1 MKKII
6 IYSLILGSS
15 VAGFSQVTKTK
26 TKTATKV
33 PVKNVKEQTPPLD
46 RALRPKAG
54 PAPTINIKDSEVF
67 TTANGITVILSENH
81 KLPKVSINLVM
92 GSDPVLE
99 GSKAGISSLAGELLM
114 SGTTNRSKDQ
124 LDKEVDY
131 IGANINAGSESIYLS
146 CLTKHLPKAMD
157 LYADIVFN
165 ANFPQSEFERIV
177 KQNESNLMSAKSN
190 PDMIADNVEKR
201 ANFKG
206 HPYGEVMTEATLAAI
221 TRDDVVNYYK
231 NMFTPVGSY
240 LVIVGDINKDEAIK
254 LVNTYFGS
262 WKGVKNNEAPL
273 GTGNFNQGN
282 RVIFVKKPGAVQSTI
297 SVSFPVKMKP
307 GDQNQIP
314 LTVMNNIFGGGGFGT
329 RLMQNLR
336 EDKAYTYGCYSSLN
350 ITDNGSWFSASGNFR
365 NEVSDSAI
373 TQLLYELDRIISDTV
388 TAKELDLTKTSMA
401 GGFARSLENPATIA
415 RFALNII
422 QNKLPKDY
430 YQTYLKR
437 LEAVD
442 KAAIQKMAQMYFTS
456 TNCNI
461 VVVGNEEI
469 IDKLKKFDSDGKIE
483 FLDAFGQEIV
493 DVKKADITKEQLVE
507 KYVLAVTQSANM
519 KEVKKKLT
527 KVKSMK
533 QQLELKNPAFP
544 GALDM
549 TTYYA
554 APNKEAMKMEMQGM
568 VIQKTYF
575 NGTKGGS
582 MNMQTGKK
590 EMTAEEIAS
599 KSKSIGLIPEYNY
612 AASGMQYELTGIET
626 VKGKDYYVLKTN
638 DGSGEKYD
646 YYDTKTFMK
655 TQSIQTE
662 EGQETTMM
670 FDDFKAVSGILFPH
684 KVALSVG
691 EMILDGTTKTIEM
704 NGKIETGTFE

>member
-6 IYSLILGSS
+6 IYSLIFGSS
-15 VAGFSQVTKTK
+15 VAGFSQTKTK
-26 TKTATKV
+26 TTKAPAKV
-33 PVKNVKEQTPPLD
+33 TKEVMPPLD
-46 RALRPKAG
+46 RSKRPNAG

-67 TTANGITVILSENH
+67 TTTNGITVILSENH

-99 GSKAGISSLAGELLM
+99 GSKTGISNLAGELIM
-114 SGTTNRSKDQ
+114 SGTESRSKDQ
-124 LDKEVDY
+124 LDKEIDY

-157 LYADIVFN
+157 LYSDIVFN

-177 KQNESNLMSAKSN
+177 KQNESNLLSAKSN
-190 PDMIADNVEKR
+190 PDQIADNVEKR
-201 ANFKG
+201 VNFKG
-206 HPYGEVMTEATLAAI
+206 HPYGEIMTETTLAAI
-221 TRDDVVNYYK
+221 TRDDVVAYYK
-231 NMFTPVGSY
+231 NMFTPTGSY
-240 LVIVGDINKDEAIK
+240 MVIVGDINKDEAIK

-262 WKGVKNNEAPL
+262 WKGNKNNEAPL
-273 GTGNFNQGN
+273 GAGNFNQGN

-297 SVSFPVKMKP
+297 SISFPVKMKP
-307 GDQNQIP
+307 GDPNQIP

-401 GGFARSLENPATIA
+401 GGFARSLENPSTVA

-430 YQTYLKR
+430 YQTYLQR
-437 LEAVD
+437 LDAVD
-442 KAAIQKMAQMYFTS
+442 KAAVQKMAQMYFTA

-519 KEVKKKLT
+519 KEVKKKLS

-549 TTYYA
+549 TTFYA

-599 KSKSIGLIPEYNY
+599 KNKSVGIIPEYNY
-612 AASGMQYELTGIET
+612 ATSGMQYELTGIET

-646 YYDTKTFMK
+646 YFDTKTFMK
-655 TQSIQTE
+655 TQSIQNE
-662 EGQETTMM
+662 EGQETLMM

-684 KVALSVG
+684 KMALSVG

-704 NGKIETGTFE
+704 NGKIENGTFE

>member
-1 MKKII
+1 
-6 IYSLILGSS
+6 
-15 VAGFSQVTKTK
+15 
-26 TKTATKV
+26 
-33 PVKNVKEQTPPLD
+33 
-46 RALRPKAG
+46 
-54 PAPTINIKDSEVF
+54 
-67 TTANGITVILSENH
+67 
-81 KLPKVSINLVM
+81 
-92 GSDPVLE
+92 
-99 GSKAGISSLAGELLM
+99 
-114 SGTTNRSKDQ
+114 
-124 LDKEVDY
+124 
-131 IGANINAGSESIYLS
+131 
-146 CLTKHLPKAMD
+146 
-157 LYADIVFN
+157 
-165 ANFPQSEFERIV
+165 
-177 KQNESNLMSAKSN
+177 
-190 PDMIADNVEKR
+190 
-201 ANFKG
+201 
-206 HPYGEVMTEATLAAI
+206 
-221 TRDDVVNYYK
+221 VNYYK

>member
-6 IYSLILGSS
+6 ICSLILGSS
-15 VAGFSQVTKTK
+15 LSAFSQTKSK
-26 TKTATKV
+26 TPKTATKV
-33 PVKNVKEQTPPLD
+33 TKEVTPPLD
-46 RALRPKAG
+46 RSTRPKAG
-54 PAPTINIKDSEVF
+54 PAPSINIKDSEVF

-99 GSKAGISSLAGELLM
+99 GGKAGISNLAGELIM

-124 LDKEVDY
+124 LDKEIDY
-131 IGANINAGSESIYLS
+131 IGASINAGSESIYLS
-146 CLTKHLPKAMD
+146 CLTKHLAKAMD
-157 LYADIVFN
+157 LYSDIVFN

-190 PDMIADNVEKR
+190 PDVIADNVEKR

-206 HPYGEVMTEATLAAI
+206 HPYGEVMTESTLAAI

-262 WKGVKNNEAPL
+262 WKGGKNNEAPL

-297 SVSFPVKMKP
+297 SISFPIKMKP
-307 GDQNQIP
+307 GDPNQIP
-314 LTVMNNIFGGGGFGT
+314 LTVTNNIFGGGGFGT

-373 TQLLYELDRIISDTV
+373 TQLLYELDRIVSDTV

-401 GGFARSLENPATIA
+401 GGFARSLENPSTVA

-430 YQTYLKR
+430 YQTYLQR

-442 KAAIQKMAQMYFTS
+442 KAAIQKMAQMYFTA

-483 FLDAFGQEIV
+483 FLDAFGQEII

-507 KYVLAVTQSANM
+507 KYVLAVTKSANM
-519 KEVKKKLT
+519 KEVKKKLS

-533 QQLELKNPAFP
+533 QQVELKNPAFP

-549 TTYYA
+549 TTYFA
-554 APNKEAMKMEMQGM
+554 FPNKEAMKMEMQGM
-568 VIQKTYF
+568 VLQKTYF

-599 KSKSIGLIPEYNY
+599 KNKSMGLIPEFNY

-626 VKGKDYYVLKTN
+626 IKGKDYYVLKTN
-638 DGSGEKYD
+638 DGSGEKFD

-655 TQSIQTE
+655 VQSIQNE
-662 EGQETTMM
+662 EGQETMM
-670 FDDFKAVSGILFPH
+670 IFDDFKEVSGMLFPH
-684 KVALSVG
+684 KMSLSVG
-691 EMILDGTTKTIEM
+691 EMILDGTTKTIEV
-704 NGKIETGTFE
+704 NGKIESSTFE

>member
-1 MKKII
+1 MKKIFLF
-6 IYSLILGSS
+6 SLILGSS
-15 VAGFSQVTKTK
+15 FTGFSQKTK
-26 TKTATKV
+26 TTKA
-33 PVKNVKEQTPPLD
+33 PVKTTKEVTPVAPID
-46 RALRPKAG
+46 RSTRPKAG

-67 TTANGITVILSENH
+67 TTSNGITVILSENH

-92 GSDPVLE
+92 GSDPMLE
-99 GSKAGISSLAGELLM
+99 GPKTGISSLAGDLIM

-124 LDKEVDY
+124 LDKEIDY
-131 IGANINAGSESIYLS
+131 IGASINAGSESIYLS

-157 LYADIVFN
+157 LYSDIVFN

-177 KQNESNLMSAKSN
+177 KQNESNLLSAKSN
-190 PDMIADNVEKR
+190 PDQIADNVEKR

-221 TRDDVVNYYK
+221 TRDDIESYYK
-231 NMFTPVGSY
+231 RIFTPTGSY
-240 LVIVGDINKDEAIK
+240 MVIVGDITKDEAIK

-262 WKGVKNNEAPL
+262 WKGGTNYEMQL
-273 GTGNFNQGN
+273 GAGNFNQGN

-314 LTVMNNIFGGGGFGT
+314 LTVLNNIVGGGGFGT

-350 ITDNGSWFSASGNFR
+350 VTDNGSWFSASGNFR

-373 TQLLYELDRIISDTV
+373 TQILYELDRIITDTV

-401 GGFARSLENPATIA
+401 GGFARSLENPSTVA

-442 KAAIQKMAQMYFTS
+442 KAAIQKMAQMYFTA

-493 DVKKADITKEQLVE
+493 DVKKSDITKEQLVE
-507 KYVLAVTQSANM
+507 KYVLAVTKSANM
-519 KEVKKKLT
+519 KEVKKKLS

-568 VIQKTYF
+568 VIQKTFF

-599 KSKSIGLIPEYNY
+599 KNKSIGLIPELNY
-612 AASGMQYELTGIET
+612 AASGMTYEITGIET

-638 DGSGEKYD
+638 DGSGDKFD
-646 YYDTKTFMK
+646 YFDTKTFMK

-662 EGQETTMM
+662 EGQETLMM
-670 FDDFKAVSGILFPH
+670 FDDFKEVNGILFPH
-684 KVALSVG
+684 KMALSVG
-691 EMILDGTTKTIEM
+691 EMILDGTTKAIEM
-704 NGKIETGTFE
+704 NGKIESSTFE